1 MRTSVC
7 IYIRN
12 QLMVDLMQEFL
23 PIKPKNLGGNP
34 AIVVHKYAWTTNEYV
49 IFYLATKNCQRHL
62 GRPPIK
68 YYQSYGIA
76 IIDSGVKLR
85 KLMLLIELGL
95 TPEEIS
101 CTLRGV

>member
-1 MRTSVC
+1 MKELIETPQPRIC
-7 IYIRN
+7 IYIAN
-12 QLMVDLMQEFL
+12 PKM
-23 PIKPKNLGGNP
+23 IKILKEMYPN
-34 AIVVHKYAWTTNEYV
+34 VHKDAWTTNEY
-49 IFYLATKNCQRHL
+49 IMFYLTTKTYQRHF

-68 YYQSYGIA
+68 YFKSYGIA